1 MATRIE
7 RGFDLAV
14 ARRGLRKADP
24 ELGRWMRKLGVLPP
38 ESRWTER
45 FDLVD
50 ALARSILY
58 QQLSGK
64 AAATIVGRLEQAVGS
79 SKLSA
84 KHLGQ
89 ADDAAVRACGVSAN
103 KLLALRDLARHAAQG
118 LIPSARQLDSLSDEQ
133 VIEQLSA
140 VRGIGR
146 WTVEMLLMF
155 RLGRPDVF
163 AKDDLG
169 LRKGI
174 QRLDA
179 LAAMPTAREAAAR
192 AEAWAPHRTLASLYL
207 WRIADFKS
215 A

>member
-1 MATRIE
+1 MPRVKIE
-7 RGFDLAV
+7 RGFDLAS
-14 ARRGLRKADP
+14 AARGLRRLDP
-24 ELGRWMRKLGVLPP
+24 ELGRWMRKLGPP
-38 ESRWTER
+38 AADLRWSQR

-64 AAATIVGRLEQAVGS
+64 AAATIVGRVETAIGRARLC
-79 SKLSA
+79 A
-84 KHLGQ
+84 KGLGKV
-89 ADDAAVRACGVSAN
+89 DDLTVRACGVSAN
-103 KLLALRDLARHAAQG
+103 KLLALRDLARHAEEG
-118 LIPSARQLDSLSDEQ
+118 LIPSARQLDALENEDI
-133 VIEQLSA
+133 IERLTA

-174 QRLDA
+174 QRLDGLDQMPNAKQA
-179 LAAMPTAREAAAR
+179 LLR
-192 AEAWAPHRTLASLYL
+192 AEVWAPHRTLASLYL
-207 WRIADFKS
+207 WRIAD
-215 A
+215 AV